1 MEVSKTMKDNPSQDR
16 QLAAEPFQVWI
27 YRDTREELMKLC
39 EENGCAPGDVLRD
52 AFDEWLSERRVIT
65 ELFSESTAI
74 CEPDMTA
81 VSSIDNLLER
91 IRRDE
96 W

>member
-1 MEVSKTMKDNPSQDR
+1 MNDNPSQDR
-16 QLAAEPFQVWI
+16 QLAAEPVQVWI

-39 EENGCAPGDVLRD
+39 EENGCEPGDVLRD

-74 CEPDMTA
+74 CESDMTA

>member
-1 MEVSKTMKDNPSQDR
+1 MKDNPSQDR
-16 QLAAEPFQVWI
+16 QLAAEPVQVWI
-27 YRDTREELMKLC
+27 YQDIHEELMKIC
-39 EENGCAPGDVLRD
+39 EENGCTPGDVLRD
-52 AFDEWLSERRVIT
+52 AFDEWLSERRVLT
-65 ELFSESTAI
+65 ELFSETTMG
-74 CEPDMTA
+74 CEPDVTA

>member
-1 MEVSKTMKDNPSQDR
+1 MNDNHSQDR
-16 QLAAEPFQVWI
+16 QLAAEPIQVWI
-27 YRDTREELMKLC
+27 YQNTHDELMKLC

-52 AFDEWLSERRVIT
+52 AFDEWLSERRVLT

-74 CEPDMTA
+74 CDPDMTA
-81 VSSIDNLLER
+81 VSSVDNLLER

>member
-1 MEVSKTMKDNPSQDR
+1 MNDNHSQDR
-16 QLAAEPFQVWI
+16 QLVAEPIQVWI
-27 YRDTREELMKLC
+27 YQDTHDELMKLC

-52 AFDEWLSERRVIT
+52 AFDEWLSKRRVLT
-65 ELFSESTAI
+65 ELFSESTMG
-74 CEPDMTA
+74 CEPDVTA